1 MDRCMKKQCK
11 KILNVGDRSGDVDV
25 PIKIFQLFC
34 MFENVHNKMLGYP
47 HTFHPIFSST
57 T

>member
-25 PIKIFQLFC
+25 PIKIFQFFC
-34 MFENVHNKMLGYP
+34 MFENVHKILERK
-47 HTFHPIFSST
+47 FKKKR
-57 T
+57 